1 MIEFK
6 NSENYIDF
14 RMVEEIYKEVFEY
27 LEMIKDDQDASRS
40 LREHIKRVENIL
52 NNKSEELRSQK
63 AIFELE
69 ELNSQHISSYLKT
82 QIWDVI
88 SRLESLNN

>member
-1 MIEFK
+1 
-6 NSENYIDF
+6 
-14 RMVEEIYKEVFEY
+14 MVEEIYKEVFEY
-27 LEMIKDDQDASRS
+27 LEMIKGDQDASKS
-40 LREHIKRVENIL
+40 LKDHIKRVENIL
-52 NNKSEELRSQK
+52 NNKSEELRPQK
-63 AIFELE
+63 AILELE

>member
-1 MIEFK
+1 
-6 NSENYIDF
+6 
-14 RMVEEIYKEVFEY
+14 MVEEIYKEVFEY
-27 LEMIKDDQDASRS
+27 LEMIKGDQDASKS
-40 LREHIKRVENIL
+40 LKDNIKRVENIL
-52 NNKSEELRSQK
+52 NNKSEELRPQK
-63 AIFELE
+63 AILELE

>member
-1 MIEFK
+1 
-6 NSENYIDF
+6 
-14 RMVEEIYKEVFEY
+14 MVEEIYKEVFEY
-27 LEMIKDDQDASRS
+27 LEMIKGDQDASKS
-40 LREHIKRVENIL
+40 LKDHIKGVENIL
-52 NNKSEELRSQK
+52 NNKSEELRPQK
-63 AIFELE
+63 AILELE

>member
-1 MIEFK
+1 
-6 NSENYIDF
+6 
-14 RMVEEIYKEVFEY
+14 MVEEIYKEVFEY
-27 LEMIKDDQDASRS
+27 LEMIKGDQDASKS
-40 LREHIKRVENIL
+40 LKDHINKVENIL
-52 NNKSEELRSQK
+52 NNKSEELRLQK
-63 AIFELE
+63 AILELE